1 MIKFVRFYKTLVI
14 LTHFTPDA
22 SLWRHKNSKILQK
35 CQFFELWPI
44 LDFLAYCRACKNR
57 TGQAMI
63 VKFGEVIHHN
73 TYYKSWKFELRHMTD
88 RWDIRSAIISFV
100 FYCSRTIGNF
110 ENFIFPEIVVFF
122 MVYRFNYMSRSQDT
136 VSFSTSTSKMPIN
149 RKIEYIGNTKFW
161 GTI

>member
-1 MIKFVRFYKTLVI
+1 MMHNFQARYY
-14 LTHFTPDA
+14 
-22 SLWRHKNSKILQK
+22 SKSDQK
-35 CQFFELWPI
+35 ALFIELWPI
-44 LDFLAYCRACKNR
+44 LDFLPYCRACRNR

-63 VKFGEVIHHN
+63 VKFGEAIRHN
-73 TYYKSWKFELRHMTD
+73 KYYKSWKFELQQMTG
-88 RWDIRSAIISFV
+88 RWDIWSAIISIV

-110 ENFIFPEIVVFF
+110 ENFIFLEIVVFF

-136 VSFSTSTSKMPIN
+136 VYFSTSTSKMPIN